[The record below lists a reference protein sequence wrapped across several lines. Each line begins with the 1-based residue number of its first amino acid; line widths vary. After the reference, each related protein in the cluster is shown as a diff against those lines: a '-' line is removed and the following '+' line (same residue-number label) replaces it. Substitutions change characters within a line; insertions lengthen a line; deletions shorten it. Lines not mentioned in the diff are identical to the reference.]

1 MSKLGSKTLLNQTT
15 NQQQKDHEQHT
26 TDRTD
31 RQIDRR
37 GKMIDKERE
46 TETDKGIFERDRKT
60 QSCSTFVLA
69 LYTPHHLYIDISAL

>member
-46 TETDKGIFERDRKT
+46 RQRQTKVSSSEIERRRVVARL
-60 QSCSTFVLA
+60 FW
-69 LYTPHHLYIDISAL
+69 LYTRHTICI

>member
-46 TETDKGIFERDRKT
+46 RDRDR
-60 QSCSTFVLA
+60 QRYPRA
-69 LYTPHHLYIDISAL
+69 R